1 MSAKPSNDASH
12 SAVARLL
19 DRAPDH
25 GELQSATLHVAAR
38 EQDLRS
44 LTRTL
49 FVFRLGSE
57 WLGLP
62 AAVADEVI
70 EPRPI
75 HGLPHRRE
83 GVVRGL
89 VNVRGQLTV
98 CVALE
103 ALLQLQPGAV
113 AERPGARRN
122 LLSKRLVVLSVHD
135 QRLAFESDE
144 VHGSHRYDPAAVG
157 NVPATVALSGAP
169 FSTGVLSM
177 DGGRSVGLLDVEL
190 MIGAINRR
198 LG

>member
-1 MSAKPSNDASH
+1 MSGDNNDASH

-19 DRAPDH
+19 GRAPDR
-25 GELQSATLHVAAR
+25 GELQSATRHVAAR
-38 EQDLRS
+38 EADLRS
-44 LTRTL
+44 LTHTL
-49 FVFRLGSE
+49 FVFRLGNE

-70 EPRPI
+70 EPRSI

-103 ALLQLQPGAV
+103 ALLHLEAAA
-113 AERPGARRN
+113 AERVDPRRM
-122 LLSKRLVVLSVHD
+122 LLSKRLVVLSANG

-157 NVPATVALSGAP
+157 NVPATVALSGSP

-177 DGGRSVGLLDVEL
+177 DGGRSVGLLDIEL